1 MARGPVAQLDI
12 GNKQLWFVGVGFAS
26 IIGAAIGAVLGS
38 ILTVQ
43 YLQQQSFAQEIEAK
57 LQQQFALLDDLSL
70 ELKALTEQNVK
81 RAAELLE
88 ATGAVAGSDN
98 PAELDQAFINPV
110 ANRFGAPGRARFAAP
125 DYDKAMERLSAA
137 GFSAY
142 DAEKIFA
149 MEAEAQLRFVEAIS
163 LPDNRGS
170 MLAQDI
176 IGELGESLRNYMGDY
191 GYENYLKVKGLP
203 TAVQV
208 QRVAGG
214 SVGQSAGLVQGDEIV
229 RYDGSRVFDIQGL
242 NRVVKSGEQGDLVA
256 VEVVRS
262 GKSISLELPRG
273 TIGISSAP
281 QSPRAVFGLRMKR
294 PIQ

>member
-57 LQQQFALLDDLSL
+57 LQRQFALLDDLSL

-176 IGELGESLRNYMGDY
+176 IGELSESLRNYMGDY

-281 QSPRAVFGLRMKR
+281 QSPRAVFGLQMER

>member
-1 MARGPVAQLDI
+1 LARGPVAQLDI

-57 LQQQFALLDDLSL
+57 LQRQFALLDDLSL

-176 IGELGESLRNYMGDY
+176 RGELGESLRNYMGDY

-203 TAVQV
+203 TAVHV

-214 SVGQSAGLVQGDEIV
+214 SVGQSAGLVQGDEII

-242 NRVVKSGEQGDLVA
+242 NRVVKSGEQGNLVA

-262 GKSISLELPRG
+262 GKSILLELPRG

-281 QSPRAVFGLRMKR
+281 QSPRAVFGLRMKI

>member
-57 LQQQFALLDDLSL
+57 LQRQFALLDDLSL

-281 QSPRAVFGLRMKR
+281 QSPRAVFGLQMER

>member
-57 LQQQFALLDDLSL
+57 LQRQFALLDDLSL

-203 TAVQV
+203 TAVHV

-214 SVGQSAGLVQGDEIV
+214 SVGQSAGLVQGDEII

-242 NRVVKSGEQGDLVA
+242 NRVVKSGEQGNLVA

-262 GKSISLELPRG
+262 GKSILLELPRG